1 MTAYFPKGDKSVKS
15 DDQAAADDDDG
26 PSQLSGG
33 VQKEGKKSK
42 GKGKGEGKGEA
53 NFTSDGEGT
62 SGGGGGGG
70 GWRSKPG
77 HSYRSIRDNGKPF
90 HTPEEI
96 AASRTAEY
104 ERRSTSAA
112 DSTSWAKGKGGKGG
126 GWQRSGGA
134 AESDEM
140 SKEELEYQLLQERA
154 AVTEARLKLFDAKKS
169 DNNRGAAAPLSD
181 GWDA

>member
-1 MTAYFPKGDKSVKS
+1 VK
-15 DDQAAADDDDG
+15 
-26 PSQLSGG
+26 
-33 VQKEGKKSK
+33 V
-42 GKGKGEGKGEA
+42 
-53 NFTSDGEGT
+53 NRFT
-62 SGGGGGGG
+62 
-70 GWRSKPG
+70 
-77 HSYRSIRDNGKPF
+77 

-96 AASRTAEY
+96 DAFRTAEY
-104 ERRSTSAA
+104 ERRSASVAE
-112 DSTSWAKGKGGKGG
+112 SSWAEGKGGKGGKGG

-154 AVTEARLKLFDAKKS
+154 AVTEARLKLLDAKKS